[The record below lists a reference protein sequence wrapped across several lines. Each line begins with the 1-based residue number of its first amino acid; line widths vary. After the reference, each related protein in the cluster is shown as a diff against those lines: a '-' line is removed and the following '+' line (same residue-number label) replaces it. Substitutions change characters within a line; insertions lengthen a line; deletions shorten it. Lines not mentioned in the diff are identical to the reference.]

1 MNSSFE
7 PNRTDFCHPLTEEC
21 DPGLARGRGG
31 ANGRELDEL
40 LGDLEL
46 ESFLDNRLEGCNRL
60 VGELAEDHPADED
73 GLELLGELL
82 ASTGRGLHD
91 DQERLQ
97 VRFLFLL
104 DAEGTWGV
112 LSRRKSR

>member
-1 MNSSFE
+1 MAENLMNCWATSSL
-7 PNRTDFCHPLTEEC
+7 NRSLTIGWRVATDL
-21 DPGLARGRGG
+21 
-31 ANGRELDEL
+31 
-40 LGDLEL
+40 
-46 ESFLDNRLEGCNRL
+46 S
-60 VGELAEDHPADED
+60 GELAEDHPADED